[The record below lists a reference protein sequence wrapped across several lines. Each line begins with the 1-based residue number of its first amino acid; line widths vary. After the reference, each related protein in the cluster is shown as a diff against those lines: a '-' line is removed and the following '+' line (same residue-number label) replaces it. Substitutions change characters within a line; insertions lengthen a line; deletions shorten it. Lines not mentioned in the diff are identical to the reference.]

1 MRCTILFFLLFFIT
15 ATGSVAQHKEITE
28 PIKGT
33 WITNVGSEA
42 LSSKVNIQQ
51 AVQQCKLN
59 GLNSIFVVVWNRG
72 KTMYPSKV
80 LQKYIGISQDEKYAK
95 KDPLQEII
103 EAGHKAGLKVHA
115 WFEFGFSYAY
125 EDSNST
131 WLKKYPEWAGRN
143 NKGELLQKNGFLG
156 GAV

>member
-1 MRCTILFFLLFFIT
+1 MRCTILFFLLFLII
-15 ATGSVAQHKEITE
+15 AIGAVAQHKKIAE

-33 WITNVGSEA
+33 WITNVASEV
-42 LSSKVNIQQ
+42 LSSKANIQQ

-59 GLNSIFVVVWNRG
+59 GLNTIFVVVWNRG
-72 KTMYPSKV
+72 KTMYPSNI
-80 LQKYIGISQDEKYAK
+80 LQKYIGISQDEKYIGRV
-95 KDPLQEII
+95 PLQEII

-131 WLKKYPEWAGRN
+131 CLKKYPQWAGRN
-143 NKGELLQKNGFLG
+143 NKSELLQKNGFY
-156 GAV
+156 